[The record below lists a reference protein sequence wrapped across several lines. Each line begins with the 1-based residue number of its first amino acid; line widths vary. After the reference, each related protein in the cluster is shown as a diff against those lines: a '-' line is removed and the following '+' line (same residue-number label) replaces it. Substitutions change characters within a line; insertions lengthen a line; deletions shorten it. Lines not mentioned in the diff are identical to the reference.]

1 MRGHPQRYLMLV
13 ALAAAASTLL
23 APPPVLAAA
32 TCDSQVDKA
41 VTKFATAVAKKA
53 AGACKKSPGDTCF
66 NVAVKAVQGK
76 ALKKCD
82 SAAVQAK
89 FGGACPS
96 RDTSCTPATV
106 TTADQAAA
114 CLSCS
119 IQSDVRCLA
128 ATAFAG
134 GNVPV
139 YCGN

>member
-1 MRGHPQRYLMLV
+1 MLV
-13 ALAAAASTLL
+13 ALAAVAGALL
-23 APPPVLAAA
+23 APRPLLAAV

-41 VTKFATAVAKKA
+41 ATKFASAVAKKA
-53 AGACKKSPGDTCF
+53 AGACKKSPGGTCF

-82 SAAVQAK
+82 AAAVAAK
-89 FGGACPS
+89 FGGSCPS
-96 RDTSCTPATV
+96 RDTSCAPATI

-134 GNVPV
+134 GSVPS